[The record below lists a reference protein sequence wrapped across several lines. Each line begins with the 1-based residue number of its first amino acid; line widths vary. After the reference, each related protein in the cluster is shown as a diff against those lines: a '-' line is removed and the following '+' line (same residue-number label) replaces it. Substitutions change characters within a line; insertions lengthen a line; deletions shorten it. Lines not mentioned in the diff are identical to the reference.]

1 MQKKRRQVQKS
12 LRYIIIFITNN
23 NMNSLR
29 FDVIYMLITGFILQY
44 YVKSMIATNSFDNVH
59 NSLGK
64 AYISAI
70 MAIIMSILEVIMY
83 DFSHKMLTITYSYYI
98 PLFTALI
105 TFIWLY
111 RTQIGVNDKQYL
123 NEMIEHHSMAL
134 LTSEQILE
142 KTKNPQVKN
151 LANKIINT
159 QKREIQQ
166 MNKML

>member
-44 YVKSMIATNSFDNVH
+44 YVMSMIATNSFDNEYSRGYHVRF
-59 NSLGK
+59 L
-64 AYISAI
+64 
-70 MAIIMSILEVIMY
+70 
-83 DFSHKMLTITYSYYI
+83 SHKMLTITYSYYI

>member
-1 MQKKRRQVQKS
+1 
-12 LRYIIIFITNN
+12 
-23 NMNSLR
+23 MNSLK

-44 YVKSMIATNSFDNVH
+44 YIMSIITTNSLDNVH

-64 AYISAI
+64 AYSSAI

-83 DFSHKMLTITYSYYI
+83 DLSHKMLTITYSYYI

-123 NEMIEHHSMAL
+123 NEMVEHHSMAL
-134 LTSEQILE
+134 LTSEQIIE
-142 KTKNPQVKN
+142 KTKDPQVKH
-151 LANKIINT
+151 LANKILDT

-166 MNKML
+166 MNKIISQ